1 MNEAPED
8 LHHRLDQLRLLAT
21 ETTDPLAERLVRD
34 MIAELE
40 DRLAADLSQPNV
52 PPRISDVVINEQR
65 DQMPRYYFHI
75 RNADGMARDEEGTD
89 LPDLDSAYKA
99 ALVCARE
106 LMAIGV
112 KEGADRMPESI
123 LITDASGREVATVGI
138 RDVLPSHRQI

>member
-1 MNEAPED
+1 M
-8 LHHRLDQLRLLAT
+8 
-21 ETTDPLAERLVRD
+21 
-34 MIAELE
+34 
-40 DRLAADLSQPNV
+40 
-52 PPRISDVVINEQR
+52 PPRISDFVTNEQR

-75 RNADGMARDEEGTD
+75 RNADDMARDEEGTD

-123 LITDASGREVATVGI
+123 LIRMPPGGRWRRWTSGMSCGAIGKSRAVYLSTGTGRPDSAAVPPCPACSAFHFT
-138 RDVLPSHRQI
+138 